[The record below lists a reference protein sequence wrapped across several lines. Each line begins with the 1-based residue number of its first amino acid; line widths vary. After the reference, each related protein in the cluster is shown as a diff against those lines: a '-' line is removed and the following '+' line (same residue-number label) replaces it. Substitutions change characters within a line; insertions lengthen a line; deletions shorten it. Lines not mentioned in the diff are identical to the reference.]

1 MLPSFSRERRDG
13 VFALFHSLSNLGT
26 LIMKFA
32 FIPKA
37 QYKIGQ
43 IITVHGKPMRVESYT
58 HTGKNV
64 TVHTLEGAPRFE
76 RIVCVCT
83 DAEPIETITQGK

>member
-1 MLPSFSRERRDG
+1 
-13 VFALFHSLSNLGT
+13 
-26 LIMKFA
+26 MKFA

-83 DAEPIETITQGK
+83 DATPIEAITQGK

>member
-1 MLPSFSRERRDG
+1 
-13 VFALFHSLSNLGT
+13 
-26 LIMKFA
+26 MKFA

-37 QYKIGQ
+37 QYRIGQ
-43 IITVHGKPMRVESYT
+43 IIKVHGKPMRVESYT

-76 RIVCVCT
+76 RIVCICT
-83 DAEPIETITQGK
+83 DAQSIQAETA

>member
-1 MLPSFSRERRDG
+1 
-13 VFALFHSLSNLGT
+13 
-26 LIMKFA
+26 MKFA

-37 QYKIGQ
+37 QYSIGQ

-64 TVHTLEGAPRFE
+64 TVCTPDWVTARTPPTKFE
-76 RIVCVCT
+76 RVVCICT
-83 DAEPIETITQGK
+83 DSKPIEDVEELT